1 MRKWCSF
8 PSCDLESW
16 PAPGDIERY
25 FLEPPEENWCFDI
38 GRDSA
43 GFSLEGLDGTDHLPP
58 LDSGRINIR
67 LYLQVHPILGM
78 LLQWS
83 KWDGRRQKGQTYLSK
98 GDLTRQGQFVWG
110 GQGTLHPVALFIPY
124 AMAWK
129 AVKEFLESD
138 GALPTSI
145 EWIASRDLPDETY
158 PEPTAPRFDWKRVT
172 SFAGVV
178 TQGWPHPKDI
188 EHCFLGLPGQ
198 RWFFDM
204 GTDKATFELHG
215 IDGTE
220 HLEQHKDRIDIR
232 LTLWGH
238 PTQGVLFNWIKWGG
252 GHDELYASKGD
263 QARLGER
270 VRGIN
275 GAKLPVG
282 LFVPYEAAWKAL
294 NEFFET
300 DGALPKSIEWIAER
314 DLPPEF
320 RRKHMR

>member
-8 PSCDLESW
+8 PSCDFEGW
-16 PAPGDIERY
+16 PEPTDIAHY
-25 FLEPPEENWCFDI
+25 FRGRPEEKWRFDI
-38 GRDSA
+38 GEDSA
-43 GFSLEGLDGTDHLPP
+43 AFTVEGLDGTDHLPP
-58 LDSGRINIR
+58 LDSGRSNIT
-67 LYLQVHPILGM
+67 LYLQVHPIFGM
-78 LLQWS
+78 LLQWT
-83 KWDGRRQKGQTYLSK
+83 KWDGRRQEGHTYVSK
-98 GDLTRQGQFVWG
+98 GDLARLGQFVWG
-110 GQGTLHPVALFIPY
+110 GQGSLYPVALFIPY

-129 AVKEFLESD
+129 AVKEFLETD
-138 GALPTSI
+138 GALPKSI
-145 EWIASRDLPDETY
+145 EWIAARDVPEETF

-178 TQGWPHPKDI
+178 MQGWPRPKDI
-188 EHCFLGLPGQ
+188 KRYFLAPPGQ

-204 GTDKATFELHG
+204 DTDKATFELHG

-238 PTQGVLFNWIKWGG
+238 PTLGVLFNWTKWGG
-252 GHDELYASKGD
+252 GFDDIYASKGD
-263 QARLGER
+263 VTRLRERAER
-270 VRGIN
+270 VHG
-275 GAKLPVG
+275 GTLPVG

-300 DGALPKSIEWIAER
+300 DGALPKSIEWIAEL

-320 RRKHMR
+320 RRKHKR